1 MAYGLVVYDTDGST
15 FIMGS
20 AERFSAV
27 LALQSISLSTSGTTS
42 VNITAAMSG
51 VTTSNSTVMFLGAP
65 PVSSNHLGSIV
76 TYTSNGI
83 TIDITNSDISTLNAT
98 VLFVRW

>member
-65 PVSSNHLGSIV
+65 PVSSNDLGSIV

-83 TIDITNSDISTLNAT
+83 TIDITNSDISILNAT

>member
-51 VTTSNSTVMFLGAP
+51 VTTSNSTVMFLGTP
-65 PVSSNHLGSIV
+65 PIASDALSNIV
-76 TYTSNGI
+76 TYTSSGLTINISGSGI
-83 TIDITNSDISTLNAT
+83 GVLNAT